1 LQGRVRATAGDDGSP
16 VAIVDQIG
24 AASAG
29 ELLALLD
36 KELG

>member
-1 LQGRVRATAGDDGSP
+1 MANAGSP
-16 VAIVDQIG
+16 VGVVDQISS
-24 AASAG
+24 ASAG

>member
-1 LQGRVRATAGDDGSP
+1 MVSAGEPAG
-16 VAIVDQIG
+16 IVDQIG
-24 AASAG
+24 SASAG

>member
-1 LQGRVRATAGDDGSP
+1 MASAGAPAGL
-16 VAIVDQIG
+16 ADQISS
-24 AASAG
+24 ASAG